1 MKTNP
6 RTGLVAVWLV
16 IPLCASAAEEAR
28 QLRLGHFPNITH
40 AQAVY
45 ARAGGQFERK
55 IGVPIK
61 WSSFNAGPT
70 AIEALFTDAIDA
82 TFVGP
87 NPAING
93 FIKSRGEKFV
103 IIAGGASGGSGLGGG
118 QEGGIH
124 NEKELDGKNNA
135 TP

>member
-6 RTGLVAVWLV
+6 QAGLLALWLV
-16 IPLCASAAEEAR
+16 IPLSTSASEEAR

-55 IGVPIK
+55 IFVPIK
-61 WSSFNAGPT
+61 WISFNAGPT

-103 IIAGGASGGSGLGGG
+103 IIAGGASGKTGLVVRSDADV
-118 QEGGIH
+118 Q
-124 NEKELDGKNNA
+124 NQKDL
-135 TP
+135 

>member
-1 MKTNP
+1 MFFFFFFQAEDGIRDVAVTGVQTCALPISEGSRAKPGNGIMKTNP

-70 AIEALFTDAIDA
+70 AIEALLTDGIGA
-82 TFVGP
+82 TFVAP
-87 NPAING
+87 
-93 FIKSRGEKFV
+93 
-103 IIAGGASGGSGLGGG
+103 
-118 QEGGIH
+118 
-124 NEKELDGKNNA
+124 
-135 TP
+135 